1 MTLSLPAVTRVS
13 ELISQQNEE
22 EPSHTRTPHRDRVW
36 QEFVADGA
44 FGWVNASAQPEASGE
59 EVVQPWAS
67 PLLASI
73 ALLRI
78 RVDYHHPRKPP
89 IREHM
94 I

>member
-1 MTLSLPAVTRVS
+1 MNLSLPAVSRVS
-13 ELISQQNEE
+13 ELISQQKEE

-36 QEFVADGA
+36 QDFVADGA

-78 RVDYHHPRKPP
+78 GWTTTIPGSHRFGST
-89 IREHM
+89 
-94 I
+94 